1 VAGVVPADVQAV
13 RVRLGG
19 GAAPVVATVPD
30 IAGYGG
36 RYAGAVRFFS
46 LLVPAPRRALGA
58 DLLGAGGRRI
68 DRLPGPDAA
77 PARTAPATV
86 IRTRGLRLA
95 VSPPPLSGCVQI
107 DRIACAGAGDVAVV
121 ADCTPRRLVVA
132 ALLRAGATGLDVRLA
147 GGRTVR
153 AEIVRVRA
161 PDGRRR
167 RVALAILPAR
177 ATPVE
182 VVLRGHTPRRRA
194 LRAPAA
200 AEQCGYADTVSLTAP
215 R

>member
-46 LLVPAPRRALGA
+46 LLVPASRRALGA

-68 DRLPGPDAA
+68 DRLRGPEVA
-77 PARTAPATV
+77 PARTAATV
-86 IRTRGLRLA
+86 TRTRGLRLA
-95 VSPPPLSGCVQI
+95 VSPPPFSDCVQI
-107 DRIACAGAGDVAVV
+107 DRIGCARAGDVTVV

-147 GGRTVR
+147 AGRTVR
-153 AEIVRVRA
+153 SEIVRVRA